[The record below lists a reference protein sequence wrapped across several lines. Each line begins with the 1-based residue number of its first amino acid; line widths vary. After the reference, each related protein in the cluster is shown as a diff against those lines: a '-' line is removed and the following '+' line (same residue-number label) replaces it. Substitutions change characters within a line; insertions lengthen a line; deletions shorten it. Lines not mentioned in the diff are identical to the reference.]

1 MKKFF
6 KILVVAFV
14 CFALMMGTGLYIFLN
29 SISSGAGSENE
40 TIPED
45 APRGNEPVN
54 VLIVGVD
61 AKDAKNA
68 NGVRTDTIM
77 VANFDPKTKAVNII
91 SIPRDTRVIIR
102 GHKGQDKINHAHA
115 YGGIDLAMKTV
126 KDFLGI
132 NVDYYVRIDY
142 KALGQ
147 IVDDLGGVEVDVPM
161 NMKYTDPYADPP
173 LKINLQ
179 KGLQV
184 LDGGKAMQFVRFR
197 KGYTDQDLGRIEA
210 QHTFLKAVADKLLS
224 PQTILKLPKLAKT
237 FGTYVDTNMPASA
250 IASYAAQAPGINMDS
265 INMLTIPGEPKLIS
279 GIWYFIAD
287 KEKMNTMLEGLQ
299 YETEKGSNGIIG
311 SIIQKK
317 EEQEVT
323 SKATVEVLNGSGVA
337 GHATKVGKKL
347 KDEGY
352 NVVNINNI
360 NGMKYSQTHVYDR
373 KNKASEAKKIAKLLD
388 VKDIETDLNP
398 DAEAEITII
407 VGSDWKE

>member
-6 KILVVAFV
+6 KILTIAFV

-29 SISSGAGSENE
+29 SISSGAGSGND
-40 TIPED
+40 IVPGD
-45 APRGNEPVN
+45 APQGKDPVN

-77 VANFDPKTKAVNII
+77 VANFNPKTKKVNII

-102 GHKGQDKINHAHA
+102 GHKGRDKINHAHA
-115 YGGIDLAMKTV
+115 YGGIDLSIKTV

-132 NVDYYVRIDY
+132 DIDYYVRIDY
-142 KALGQ
+142 KALGK

-184 LDGGKAMQFVRFR
+184 LDGDKAMQFVRFR
-197 KGYTDQDLGRIEA
+197 KGYSDQDLGRIEA
-210 QHTFLKAVADKLLS
+210 QHKFIKAVSDKLLS

-250 IASYAAQAPGINMDS
+250 IASYAAQATGVNLGNINM
-265 INMLTIPGEPKLIS
+265 MTIPGEPKLVS

-287 KEKMNTMLEGLQ
+287 DEKMRVMLGSLQ
-299 YETEKGSNGIIG
+299 DDVETTPKGIVGNLI
-311 SIIQKK
+311 KK
-317 EEQEVT
+317 TEEQEIMN
-323 SKATVEVLNGSGVA
+323 KATVEVLNGSGVP
-337 GHATKVGKKL
+337 GLATKVAKKL

-360 NGMKYSQTHVYDR
+360 NGMKYSQTHIYDR
-373 KNKASEAKKIAKLLD
+373 KNKASEAKKIAKIIG
-388 VKDIETDLNP
+388 VKDIETDLHA
-398 DAEAEITII
+398 DAEAEITVI
-407 VGSDWKE
+407 VGSDLKE